1 MLETSARLLRVLSL
15 LQSRR
20 DWTGAELAARL
31 DVGLRTVRRDID
43 RLRDLG
49 YPVDATPGVAGGYR
63 LGVGAGLPPLLLDD
77 EEAVAVAIS
86 LHTATTGS
94 VAGLEESSLRA
105 LTKLQQTLPSRLRHR
120 ISAFH
125 ATTVP
130 LAGPGPDRVDPDL
143 LTAVAAACR
152 DQRRLRLWYPGR
164 EGVSIRDVEPHRLVH
179 TPRRWY
185 LLAWDTGRGDWRTFR
200 VDRIRPPLGPPGA
213 RFTPRTMPADDVAA
227 YVSQA
232 ISSAPYRY
240 QARLLIHAAAAAVAR
255 RTSPAAGRLEALDE
269 HSCVLHTG
277 SNSLEELA
285 LYVAVKGFDFEV
297 LDPPGLVPVLR
308 ALSERLGRA
317 ARASPAGVSLLAG
330 PDGVAQAEK
339 GPDIGHESAQVLVGS
354 PEPVLDA
361 VQPGPFGQPLLVERP
376 FARGRQ
382 TALGRRQHCLAQVRQ
397 AGDRVLTAGVDLGE
411 VQRARGE
418 PEPGGRRGL
427 PQLPREPG
435 ARQVT
440 GQHPAKSQFPGQN
453 VGGDPGLVADLSLD
467 LELPLPGGRGPV
479 QDLVQ
484 VAVNKVNLGAIDRQ
498 PGPAVHDAA
507 PLAGSEDPARPA
519 ERHDPRR
526 VQRAPV
532 VQAEVPVGALGRRIR
547 RPRPSESHRHD
558 PGDRGQ
564 LGSKMLHGPSIP
576 QPFSGPATP
585 LRVMR

>member
-1 MLETSARLLRVLSL
+1 MLETSARLLRLLSL

-20 DWTGAELAARL
+20 DWTGAELAGRL

-130 LAGPGPDRVDPDL
+130 LAGPGQDQVDPDL
-143 LTAVAAACR
+143 LTTVAAACR
-152 DQRRLRLWYPGR
+152 DQRRLRLRYPGR

-200 VDRIRPPLGPPGA
+200 VDRIQPPLGPPGA
-213 RFTPRTMPADDVAA
+213 RFTPRAMPADDVAA

-240 QARLLIHAAAAAVAR
+240 QARLLIHAPAAAVAR

-297 LDPPGLVPVLR
+297 LDPPELVPVLR

-339 GPDIGHESAQVLVGS
+339 GPDTRVRGS
-354 PEPVLDA
+354 WSDCPSRSWMPSSPARLA
-361 VQPGPFGQPLLVERP
+361 SRFSFSTHSPAAARRP
-376 FARGRQ
+376 WAAASTAWHRFAR
-382 TALGRRQHCLAQVRQ
+382 Q
-397 AGDRVLTAGVDLGE
+397 AT
-411 VQRARGE
+411 
-418 PEPGGRRGL
+418 
-427 PQLPREPG
+427 
-435 ARQVT
+435 
-440 GQHPAKSQFPGQN
+440 
-453 VGGDPGLVADLSLD
+453 LS
-467 LELPLPGGRGPV
+467 
-479 QDLVQ
+479 
-484 VAVNKVNLGAIDRQ
+484 
-498 PGPAVHDAA
+498 
-507 PLAGSEDPARPA
+507 
-519 ERHDPRR
+519 
-526 VQRAPV
+526 
-532 VQAEVPVGALGRRIR
+532 
-547 RPRPSESHRHD
+547 
-558 PGDRGQ
+558 
-564 LGSKMLHGPSIP
+564 
-576 QPFSGPATP
+576 
-585 LRVMR
+585 